1 MTNALIKLMRDKLGD
16 ALAKDVIYQG
26 CEFLESKSRTKI
38 SVLRKYAKNN
48 DEISKEIS
56 KLRVLIG
63 TLEEI
68 EDALK

>member
-26 CEFLESKSRTKI
+26 CVFYENKYRTKT

-48 DEISKEIS
+48 DEITAEIC
-56 KLRVLIG
+56 KLRTLIDN
-63 TLEEI
+63 LEEI
-68 EDALK
+68 ADALK